1 MNALDWLRE
10 RASKKEAELKRQ
22 KKEKEGKERK
32 LQRVREEA
40 FRTTGAIYIEHLHQ
54 GHLLYFEKV
63 MRFMGKKEMQN
74 ERFFKH

>member
-32 LQRVREEA
+32 L
-40 FRTTGAIYIEHLHQ
+40 
-54 GHLLYFEKV
+54 
-63 MRFMGKKEMQN
+63 
-74 ERFFKH
+74 